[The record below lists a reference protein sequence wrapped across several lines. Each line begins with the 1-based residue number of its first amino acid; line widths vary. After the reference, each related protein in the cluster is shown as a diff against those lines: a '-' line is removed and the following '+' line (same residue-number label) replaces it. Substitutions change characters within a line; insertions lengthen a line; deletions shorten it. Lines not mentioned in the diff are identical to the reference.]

1 MLALA
6 PVLSGRDYRD
16 RPEAYAH
23 TARRS
28 DMSSAP
34 DPGLVPENPAAA
46 YGFDAAYRGAP
57 PNWDIGRPQRAFVYL
72 EEAGRIGRRVL
83 EVGCGTGELSLFLAR
98 RGHDVLGVD
107 FARSAIEQAREK
119 ARWRRV
125 NAHFL
130 VWDALKLP
138 ELGVRVDTV
147 LDSAMLHCLGDD
159 ERARFVDGLAVV
171 LDPGGYYYLLC
182 DARPD
187 GPSYYRGASLS
198 RSEIRGLFEGGE
210 WELEFVYD
218 TVFER
223 RASRNAAYLVG
234 VRRTDA

>member
-1 MLALA
+1 
-6 PVLSGRDYRD
+6 
-16 RPEAYAH
+16 
-23 TARRS
+23 
-28 DMSSAP
+28 MSSAP
-34 DPGLVPENPAAA
+34 DPALVPENPAAA

-72 EEAGRIGRRVL
+72 EEAGGIGRRVL

-98 RGHDVLGVD
+98 HGHDVLGVD

-147 LDSAMLHCLGDD
+147 LDSAMLHCLGEE
-159 ERARFVDGLAVV
+159 ERKRFVDGLATF
-171 LDPGGYYYLLC
+171 LERGGHYYLLC
-182 DARPD
+182 DARPE
-187 GPSYYRGASLS
+187 GSGYYHGASLS
-198 RSEIRGLFEGGE
+198 RGEIGELFAGRK
-210 WELEFVYD
+210 WQLEFVYD

-223 RASRNAAYLVG
+223 RRSRNAAYLAG

>member
-1 MLALA
+1 MSA
-6 PVLSGRDYRD
+6 P
-16 RPEAYAH
+16 
-23 TARRS
+23 
-28 DMSSAP
+28 P

-72 EEAGRIGRRVL
+72 EETGRIGRRVL
-83 EVGCGTGELSLFLAR
+83 EVGCGTGELSMYLAR
-98 RGHDVLGVD
+98 HGHDVLGID
-107 FARSAIEQAREK
+107 FAWSAIEQARAK

-125 NAHFL
+125 NAYFL

-147 LDSAMLHCLGDD
+147 LDSAMLHCLGGD
-159 ERARFVDGLAVV
+159 EQARFVDGLAAV
-171 LDPGGYYYLLC
+171 LDPGRSYYLLC

-187 GPSYYRGASLS
+187 GPDYHRGASLS
-198 RSEIRGLFEGGE
+198 RGEISELFAGSE

-223 RASRNAAYLVG
+223 RASRNAAYLAG
-234 VRRTDA
+234 IRRTDA